1 MRHTKLN
8 FEDLLKKIKDPELGQ
23 HWKFFYLGGM
33 RNLLLKGGSDAK
45 KAESFFRE
53 LLDSDNPDERLIAFR
68 CLMTLKPMSNET
80 YRKLEIFKGE
90 PSNREIIKQFEKL
103 TI

>member
-1 MRHTKLN
+1 MRHTKLS

-68 CLMTLKPMSNET
+68 CLMTLKPMGDET
-80 YRKLEIFKGE
+80 YGKLEIFKE
-90 PSNREIIKQFEKL
+90 KPINREIIEQFKKI